1 MIVWFVVLEV
11 GAPQEGRD
19 ASCCKSCRDLFRTTA
34 SPKTSNTISAP
45 SPSHQPTAGQSPISN
60 LHNHC
65 TQNVLSD
72 QCRGETAR
80 YCEMKLIAQ
89 RLVHYF
95 LATVAFA
102 FPNGESLYE
111 WNATAEQPL
120 GVQSLNA
127 DKLQNELY
135 SLHRKLVNIE
145 SISSNER
152 RVGIFLESYLQE
164 HNYTVERQYVKT
176 DSTAKDKPRFNLLAY
191 PGTDRQTRIL
201 LSSHID
207 TVPPFYPYEL
217 RKDDQIWGRGSVD
230 AKACVATQF
239 QALQEL
245 LTTGDISHND
255 ASLLFVVS
263 EETGGQGM
271 RAANDLGLKW
281 ETVIF
286 GEPTELKLASGHKG
300 ILIFSIKAH
309 GKAGHSGYPWLG
321 ANANHMLIPALAA
334 LQQLELPS
342 SEKYG
347 NSTLNIGQLEGGV
360 AANVMAENAI
370 AKMGIRIAGGDVGVI
385 RNQVLDVIKKVDPD
399 NNLEVIFT
407 GGGYGPVDIDHDVD
421 GFDTITV
428 NFGTDIPSL
437 QGEHK
442 RYLYGPG
449 NILVAHSDHEHL
461 AAEEL
466 LTAVEGYKKL
476 ILAALK
482 T

>member
-1 MIVWFVVLEV
+1 
-11 GAPQEGRD
+11 
-19 ASCCKSCRDLFRTTA
+19 
-34 SPKTSNTISAP
+34 
-45 SPSHQPTAGQSPISN
+45 
-60 LHNHC
+60 
-65 TQNVLSD
+65 
-72 QCRGETAR
+72 
-80 YCEMKLIAQ
+80 MKLTAQ
-89 RLVHYF
+89 WLVHCI
-95 LATVAFA
+95 LTLTVATA
-102 FPNGESLYE
+102 ISYRESLYDSNGLTE
-111 WNATAEQPL
+111 HFL

-127 DKLQNELY
+127 AKLQSELY
-135 SLHRKLVNIE
+135 SLHRRLVNIE

-152 RVGIFLESYLQE
+152 RVGIFLESYLKE
-164 HNYTVERQYVKT
+164 HNYTVERQYVDT
-176 DSTAKDKPRFNLLAY
+176 DSTEKDEQRFNLLAY
-191 PGTDRQTRIL
+191 PGLQRQTRIL

-217 RKDDQIWGRGSVD
+217 RKDNQIWGRGSVD

-239 QALQEL
+239 QALQDL
-245 LTTGDISHND
+245 LSTGAISHND

-271 RAANDLGLKW
+271 RAANALGLIW
-281 ETVIF
+281 EAVIF
-286 GEPTELKLASGHKG
+286 GEPTELKLAAGHKG
-300 ILIFSIKAH
+300 VLIFSIKAH

-347 NSTLNIGQLEGGV
+347 DSTLNIGQIEGGV
-360 AANVMAENAI
+360 AANVMAENAT
-370 AKMGIRIAGGDVGVI
+370 AKIGIRIAGGDIGVI
-385 RNQVLDVIKKVDPD
+385 RNQVLEAVKKVDPG
-399 NNLEVIFT
+399 NNLEVVFT

-428 NFGTDIPSL
+428 NFGTDIPNL
-437 QGEHK
+437 KGEHK

-466 LTAVEGYKKL
+466 VTAVEGYRKL

-482 T
+482 K